1 MVDGEWWR
9 VNAPRRAGGGGAD
22 GAGAGA
28 ADGPGESVY
37 LPPAAPPAPAAPPS
51 PPAQRVPPVPLA
63 KPSVPRPAAPPSG
76 AGAFPDWDSHYI
88 DLSAFDDPPE
98 APAAEP
104 AAEPEPE
111 PEPEAVPV
119 AAPKRSARK
128 RAERAAAQT
137 PARRGVLT
145 GRRPSPLLLLAAGV
159 LVGGAVTGMALVM
172 LVGWAL
178 AYLSRRLGD
187 LTKKFAVLGIPLVT
201 MTGVTLWFW
210 GRSQGR
216 WGVALQPGQQVGQQI
231 WGSAPGV
238 LRLAAVL
245 SALFLLVVTMRR
257 PKGQ

>member
-9 VNAPRRAGGGGAD
+9 VNAPRRAGEDGGGD
-22 GAGAGA
+22 GTGAVG
-28 ADGPGESVY
+28 GPGESVY
-37 LPPAAPPAPAAPPS
+37 LPPAVKPAVPRPPMVKPFVPKPAAPGSGTGTDSGPGWTE
-51 PPAQRVPPVPLA
+51 QIDM
-63 KPSVPRPAAPPSG
+63 SV
-76 AGAFPDWDSHYI
+76 
-88 DLSAFDDPPE
+88 FDDRPE
-98 APAAEP
+98 VPAYEP
-104 AAEPEPE
+104 DPGAEPEPVAE
-111 PEPEAVPV
+111 VAPA
-119 AAPKRSARK
+119 AAPKRWGRK
-128 RAERAAAQT
+128 RPAAAVADA
-137 PARRGVLT
+137 PARRGAMA
-145 GRRPSPLLLLAAGV
+145 GRRPSPLLLVASVV

-210 GRSQGR
+210 GRSQGK

-257 PKGQ
+257 RRGE